1 MLSRLGELTIN
12 STVDYFQ
19 TLVLYQSVLLDII
32 LNSKQIL
39 RLCFRDIVIEEKNY
53 VNDKIGDSV
62 RTLINNADHI
72 KEWSLINA
80 YATYFGFFPLPRH
93 VRAPELENSRCVN
106 FGNCCY
112 DYLEKLVLEGI
123 KFDNKRLCF
132 PNMKKLEII
141 GELLDD
147 GLEGTIVFCPQLKSV
162 HSYNLHLVEKIS
174 QLTSKS
180 LDPLSLTSVY

>member
-12 STVDYFQ
+12 STVDSFQ

-80 YATYFGFFPLPRH
+80 YATYFGF
-93 VRAPELENSRCVN
+93 S
-106 FGNCCY
+106 
-112 DYLEKLVLEGI
+112 
-123 KFDNKRLCF
+123 LCQD
-132 PNMKKLEII
+132 MLGHRSLKIAVALILEIAVMI
-141 GELLDD
+141 ILRNWYWK
-147 GLEGTIVFCPQLKSV
+147 V
-162 HSYNLHLVEKIS
+162 
-174 QLTSKS
+174 
-180 LDPLSLTSVY
+180 